1 MRKTNSLYPLTAAVA
16 YTGAGIIGLVAV
28 YLLASVVL
36 SAIPVAGEKATPA
49 PGEAVEVYL
58 LSNGVHTDLVVPVR
72 SAQKDWTQF
81 ISYADTPAN
90 DTSQEFVGFGWG
102 DRGFYLD
109 TPTWAE
115 LELSTGLKAMFWM
128 GTTAMHTTFHHR
140 PEIGPKCVQ
149 LTLTAAEYDRLIR
162 FIETKFDV
170 DAQGR
175 PQQIRGH
182 SYGENDAFYL
192 ANGTYN
198 LFDTCN
204 SWTNRGLKT
213 AGQRAALW
221 TPFDFGM
228 FWHY

>member
-1 MRKTNSLYPLTAAVA
+1 MKKSNPLYPVTAAVA
-16 YTGAGIIGLVAV
+16 YTGAGIIGLVTV
-28 YLLASVVL
+28 YLLASVAL
-36 SAIPVAGEKATPA
+36 SAIPVAGSGATPA
-49 PGEAVEVYL
+49 PGKGVQVYL
-58 LSNGVHTDLVVPVR
+58 LSNGVHTDLVLPVR
-72 SAQKDWTQF
+72 SPQKDWTQF

-90 DTSQEFVGFGWG
+90 DASQEFVGFGWG

-115 LELSTGLKAMFWM
+115 LKLSTGLKAMFWL

-140 PEIGPKCVQ
+140 PEVGPKCVL
-149 LTLTAAEYDRLIR
+149 LTLTPAEYDKLIH

-175 PQQIRGH
+175 SQQIKGH
-182 SYGENDAFYL
+182 SYGENDAFYV

-213 AGQRAALW
+213 AGQPAALW

>member
-1 MRKTNSLYPLTAAVA
+1 MKKSNPLYPVIAAVA
-16 YTGAGIIGLVAV
+16 YTGIGIIGLVAV
-28 YLLASVVL
+28 YVVASVVL
-36 SAIPVAGEKATPA
+36 SAVPVAGAETKPA
-49 PGEAVEVYL
+49 PGETVEVYL
-58 LSNGVHTDLVVPVR
+58 LSNGVHTDLVLPVR
-72 SAQKDWTQF
+72 NAQKDWTRF

-90 DTSQEFVGFGWG
+90 DTSQDFVGFGWG

-115 LELSTGLKAMFWM
+115 LKLSTGLKAMFWL

-140 PEIGPKCVQ
+140 PKEGPKCVLLQ
-149 LTLTAAEYDRLIR
+149 LTPVEYARLVR
-162 FIETKFDV
+162 FIETKFDL

-175 PQQIRGH
+175 AQQIKGH
-182 SYGENDAFYL
+182 SYGQNDAFYL